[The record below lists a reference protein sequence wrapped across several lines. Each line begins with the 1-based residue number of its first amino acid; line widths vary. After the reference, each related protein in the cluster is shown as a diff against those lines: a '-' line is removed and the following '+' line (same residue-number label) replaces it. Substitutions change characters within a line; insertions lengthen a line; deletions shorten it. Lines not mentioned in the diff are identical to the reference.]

1 MTDRTE
7 PFTTER
13 PSDRTELFT
22 IGQLSD
28 RTGLSVRTIRFW
40 SDSGLLPPTRRSA
53 GGHRLYGAEAAARLD
68 LVRTLRELGLGL
80 DTVQRVLAGQATV
93 TDVART
99 HADALDAEIRVLR
112 LRRAVLRSIAQRGS
126 TTEEIRLMHE
136 MARLSAQERQRLIDD
151 FVDRAFE
158 GIDPGATGA
167 HIAQAMRR
175 LPAELPDEPA
185 PEQVDA
191 WMELTGLVADEGF
204 RQRVRQMAVAGAE
217 AGGEPRQPYDS
228 GPILEHAGGAVEAGV
243 APDGAEGR
251 AVLERII
258 APDTPAEE
266 RVRLAEEIET
276 FTDRRVER
284 YWQLMGILNGCAPFP
299 SAAAAF
305 EWFAA
310 ALRAHS

>member
-1 MTDRTE
+1 MT
-7 PFTTER
+7 
-13 PSDRTELFT
+13 DRTELFT
-22 IGQLSD
+22 IGQLSHH
-28 RTGLSVRTIRFW
+28 TGLAVRTIRFW
-40 SDSGLLPPTRRSA
+40 SDTGLLPPARRST
-53 GGHRLYGAEAAARLD
+53 GGHRLYDAAAVARLD

-158 GIDPGATGA
+158 GIDPDAPGAR
-167 HIAQAMRR
+167 IAQAMRR

-191 WMELTGLVADEGF
+191 WIELTGLLADEGF
-204 RQRVRQMAVAGAE
+204 RQRVRQMAVAGA
-217 AGGEPRQPYDS
+217 AGGEEREPYDS
-228 GPILEHAGGAVEAGV
+228 APIVEHAGGAVRAGI

-266 RVRLAEEIET
+266 RVRRAEEIEM

-284 YWQLMGILNGCAPFP
+284 YWQLMGILNGCEPFLP
-299 SAAAAF
+299 AAAAF